1 VTELA
6 SAARAVLWPAAG
18 LAVWG
23 AHFGGI
29 YAIHSFACE
38 RGFQDATLLGLPW
51 VATLVVAL
59 TILALAAL
67 VGLFLLARPRG
78 RVTEGGEAEPEFTRW
93 FGGAACVAAGF
104 AILFQAAPALVL
116 PVCW

>member
-104 AILFQAAPALVL
+104 SILFQAAPALVL